1 MNQYSMVDQAT
12 GDVIEF
18 IRVFQV
24 IGRGGRWSVNHPSN
38 EAAGGR
44 AATRGQRDENCS
56 KTAGIRPTLPPYN
69 WEKVNGVVQTNFG
82 FN

>member
-1 MNQYSMVDQAT
+1 MVGQAT
-12 GDVIEF
+12 GDFIEF

-24 IGRGGRWSVNHPSN
+24 IGGGGLWSVDHPSN

-44 AATRGQRDENCS
+44 AATREERDEKCS
-56 KTAGIRPTLPPYN
+56 KTAGIRPSLPPYN
-69 WEKVNGVVQTNFG
+69 WEKVNGVVQTKFG